1 MKKLL
6 LKCILVLTLINCVGC
21 TEHKHKYG
29 EWVINEYGHYHPL
42 ICDGCTQP
50 TVMEPHADLNIDNK
64 CDECGYDMGDE
75 HLFMWNGTAE
85 GHHKKAL
92 CGCCNYPE
100 EVYPHI
106 DDDKDNICD
115 MCKYSMFDINIS
127 WLYTETHHW
136 YQYGDQTEVY
146 EYGPHID
153 DNKDLFC
160 DECHYLYAKY
170 INISFNDNLKIDTNN
185 QITKISNNEVERQ
198 FVKIVI
204 QSEELG
210 RCAYFYDKNYNV
222 FLTKAI
228 MNDKKIV
235 YEFILLPG
243 EYIYVYFSHND
254 GSIDVNVYEGW

>member
-1 MKKLL
+1 M
-6 LKCILVLTLINCVGC
+6 
-21 TEHKHKYG
+21 
-29 EWVINEYGHYHPL
+29 
-42 ICDGCTQP
+42 
-50 TVMEPHADLNIDNK
+50 
-64 CDECGYDMGDE
+64 
-75 HLFMWNGTAE
+75 
-85 GHHKKAL
+85 
-92 CGCCNYPE
+92 
-100 EVYPHI
+100 
-106 DDDKDNICD
+106 
-115 MCKYSMFDINIS
+115 
-127 WLYTETHHW
+127 
-136 YQYGDQTEVY
+136 
-146 EYGPHID
+146 
-153 DNKDLFC
+153 
-160 DECHYLYAKY
+160 YAKY

-254 GSIDVNVYEGW
+254 GSIDVNVYEG

>member
-115 MCKYSMFDINIS
+115 MCKYSMLDI
-127 WLYTETHHW
+127 
-136 YQYGDQTEVY
+136 
-146 EYGPHID
+146 
-153 DNKDLFC
+153 
-160 DECHYLYAKY
+160 
-170 INISFNDNLKIDTNN
+170 
-185 QITKISNNEVERQ
+185 
-198 FVKIVI
+198 
-204 QSEELG
+204 
-210 RCAYFYDKNYNV
+210 
-222 FLTKAI
+222 
-228 MNDKKIV
+228 
-235 YEFILLPG
+235 IL
-243 EYIYVYFSHND
+243 
-254 GSIDVNVYEGW
+254 DVS